1 MHFKVGI
8 LLNVS
13 HGSIITDNYVYN
25 CYNGIRLVSANYNL
39 ISNNKFSANS
49 GNGIINE
56 AGYLNCITGNL
67 CGGNNNGI
75 YLYNGENNTITGNS
89 CYLNKENG
97 IFLYEKEVVITGNQ
111 CSENTKYGI
120 YAYGS
125 SYATDG
131 AIVGNVCNDNVVG
144 GIYANGFV
152 RNAIVGNTVY
162 KQKTYEPNQYS
173 IYINGTN
180 NLIANNMIWGK
191 NYTNSGTGNT
201 FVNNKYN

>member
-1 MHFKVGI
+1 M
-8 LLNVS
+8 
-13 HGSIITDNYVYN
+13 
-25 CYNGIRLVSANYNL
+25 
-39 ISNNKFSANS
+39 
-49 GNGIINE
+49 
-56 AGYLNCITGNL
+56 
-67 CGGNNNGI
+67 
-75 YLYNGENNTITGNS
+75 
-89 CYLNKENG
+89 
-97 IFLYEKEVVITGNQ
+97 YEKEVVITGNQ

-131 AIVGNVCNDNVVG
+131 
-144 GIYANGFV
+144 
-152 RNAIVGNTVY
+152 AIVGNTVY